1 LGSKKLRFI
10 AIGDF
15 LELLWR
21 GSYGMLWEE
30 SLENEVSF
38 PHSLPGS
45 ATKSLETTFAL

>member
-1 LGSKKLRFI
+1 MEFFTPLTLSGMFSGLPKKKLGSKKSRFT

-30 SLENEVSF
+30 SLENEV
-38 PHSLPGS
+38 
-45 ATKSLETTFAL
+45 